1 MRKSTILQFGA
12 LALAAAITGCG
23 GSSDHHDDGGV
34 TADMAHTTTPGADM
48 AAPAGSDMAAPAGA
62 DMAAPASPD
71 MAPFDED
78 AALKDK
84 VKNVVVIYMENRSFD
99 SIFATFPGANGIPGV
114 NPTAKGTIAPQ
125 TDRDANNTVL
135 TKLPMVWSG
144 VTMAGQ
150 TPVYTKAQSDNLA
163 NAPYSIEATYPG
175 VDYNEITQDMYHRF
189 YENQMQINGGA
200 NDKFAAYA
208 DQGGMVMAHFD
219 ISKTALWSLAQQY
232 VLADNFY
239 MGAFGGSFLNHQY
252 LICGCAPEYANA
264 NTAPNAPVVTILNT
278 DTNGNFLPTMPLN
291 TTTTLASAL
300 DGVPHFTASGHV
312 TPLNYFGDNTYR
324 AVNTIQPPYQP
335 SASAPPAGD
344 TTLLY
349 ASLSDKGQVT
359 LPPQTET
366 TIGDLLDTASVTW
379 KWYAGAWK
387 STLALTTSAGHP
399 TNPTSPAGVAPNFQ
413 YHHQPFNYYAK
424 FDPVTGAADR
434 TAHLQDYTDLIAD
447 AVAGTLPAVSFYKP
461 EGDLNQHNGY
471 ASIAAGDASLGD
483 LVTKLQ
489 ASPQWKN
496 MVIVITYDENGGI
509 WDHVAP
515 PKGDLLGPGTR
526 IPAIIVSPYSK
537 KGTVDHTQYD
547 TGSILR
553 LISRRF
559 GLKALDG
566 IAARDAALVK
576 NGGTAM
582 GDLTPALDLTK

>member
-23 GSSDHHDDGGV
+23 GSSNHDDGG
-34 TADMAHTTTPGADM
+34 AH
-48 AAPAGSDMAAPAGA
+48 AGA
-62 DMAAPASPD
+62 DMAQSAGNDLSAPAGNDLSPPAGAD
-71 MAPFDED
+71 LAIGPDLAPFDED
-78 AALKDK
+78 TALKDK

-114 NPTAKGTIAPQ
+114 NPTAKGTIAVQ
-125 TDRDANNTVL
+125 TDRDAANTVL
-135 TKLPMVWSG
+135 SKLPVVWGG
-144 VTMAGQ
+144 VTEPGQ

-163 NAPYSIEATYPG
+163 NAPYAIETTYPG

-189 YENQMQINGGA
+189 YENQMQIHGGA

-219 ISKTALWSLAQQY
+219 ISKTALWKLAQSY

-252 LICGCAPEYANA
+252 LICGCAPEYPNA
-264 NTAPNAPVVTILNT
+264 NTAPNAPVVTVVDT
-278 DTNGNFLPTMPLN
+278 DTTGAFTTSLTIN
-291 TTTTLASAL
+291 TTTSPASAL
-300 DGVPHFTASGHV
+300 DGVPVFVASGQV

-324 AVNTIQPPYQP
+324 AINTIQPPYQP
-335 SASAPPAGD
+335 SSTAPAATD
-344 TTLLY
+344 TTNLY
-349 ASLSDKGQVT
+349 ADLTNAKSVT

-379 KWYAGAWK
+379 KWYAGAWT
-387 STLALTTSAGHP
+387 STVALTTSAGHP
-399 TNPTSPAGVAPNFQ
+399 LPASGTGVAPSFQ

-424 FDPVTGAADR
+424 FDPVTGAAAR
-434 TAHLQDYTDLIAD
+434 TAHLQDYTNLVAD
-447 AVAGTLPAVSFYKP
+447 AAAGTLPAVSFYKP

-526 IPAIIVSPYSK
+526 IPAVIVSPYAK
-537 KGTVDHTQYD
+537 MGTVDHTQYD

-553 LISRRF
+553 LIDRRF
-559 GLKALDG
+559 GLTPLPG
-566 IAARDAALVK
+566 ITARDAALVK

-582 GDLTPALDLTK
+582 GDLTAALDLTK